1 VKLQQ
6 AGAEHSRN
14 AYRERTPMNR
24 VQDVWPVPQGPHFS
38 LSGSNRKGHDPLRRS
53 PSVPAASLADE
64 LVYTEADR
72 RADTWRSL
80 KATLACF
87 AVLSTIFLTL
97 AGLLMALGLH

>member
-1 VKLQQ
+1 MP
-6 AGAEHSRN
+6 H
-14 AYRERTPMNR
+14 
-24 VQDVWPVPQGPHFS
+24 GPHFS
-38 LSGSNRKGHDPLRRS
+38 LAGSNRKGHDPLRQSR
-53 PSVPAASLADE
+53 SVPAAILADE

-97 AGLLMALGLH
+97 AGLLMALGQH